1 MPRHSRG
8 RADIDGLWDW
18 NLKSDRIHYSPQ
30 WIALAGCEDHQVRN
44 TPQEWFQRVHPHD
57 RQQLSDDIGAA
68 RADGSEFEVRYRLRH
83 ENGTYR
89 WMCCRAV
96 VIRNKAGEAIRMT
109 GTQIDVT
116 VETVTDAATG
126 LPNRLLLVDRLNQS
140 IHRARRYDAFHFALL
155 VLNLD
160 GPRAMMSEG
169 GRFSDDVLTAAARRL
184 ETSLPVPDTP
194 ASLRHNDFV
203 ARLENNQF
211 AVLLDGLK
219 DVSHAKVVADR
230 LLREILAPLS
240 QGAHEIRLTASVGIA
255 VSGTGYTDADEVL
268 RDAQT
273 AVHRAQVLGGS
284 HAEIFDTAILKS
296 ERTELRLEADFEG
309 ALERDEFRLFY
320 QPIVS
325 LESNQVVG
333 FEALLRW
340 NHPILG
346 VISPV
351 DFVVL
356 AERTGFIVPLGEWIL
371 GEACRQLSGWHNSI
385 PDASDLWVSV
395 NLSGVQLQHPALVD
409 EVTEALR
416 GSSLKPQNLVLEL
429 TESVAMENPTAVKTL
444 LMRLRGMG
452 IRISIDDF
460 GTGYS
465 SLAHLRQFPVDTLK
479 VDRAFVRGIE
489 SHKES
494 ADIVGSV
501 TAMAQQL
508 GLSVVAEG
516 IENDDQARLLRSL
529 RCESGQGNLFAKP
542 LDVNGASDLLK
553 TGLAPRRNR
562 MPTHL
567 ASSHAW
573 VARLTRARDAA
584 GHFPIPRRV
593 RVVAG
598 LLLAVCA
605 GILLAAWFHSTPES
619 ASAQPRLIANR
630 PLPSEPVERVVQP
643 PATPSPEPAPPES
656 VSLKV
661 LHLHRLG
668 HCQGRLIVARNAV
681 TFAPDEKTNS
691 DVFAFQYGEFLHSVD
706 VSTLTIRSHSRT
718 YRFKAATG
726 VDPTKTARTL
736 ADVGAMIARFRRDQV
751 LN

>member
-1 MPRHSRG
+1 
-8 RADIDGLWDW
+8 
-18 NLKSDRIHYSPQ
+18 
-30 WIALAGCEDHQVRN
+30 
-44 TPQEWFQRVHPHD
+44 
-57 RQQLSDDIGAA
+57 
-68 RADGSEFEVRYRLRH
+68 
-83 ENGTYR
+83 
-89 WMCCRAV
+89 
-96 VIRNKAGEAIRMT
+96 MT

-116 VETVTDAATG
+116 VETVTDAVTG
-126 LPNRLLLVDRLNQS
+126 LPNRLLLIDRLNQS

-169 GRFSDDVLTAAARRL
+169 GRFSDDVLTAAARQL
-184 ETSLPVPDTP
+184 ETSLRVPDTP
-194 ASLRHNDFV
+194 PSLRHNDFV
-203 ARLENNQF
+203 AHLENDQF

-240 QGAHEIRLTASVGIA
+240 LGAHEVRLTASVGIA
-255 VSGTGYTDADEVL
+255 VSGTGYSDADEVL

-309 ALERDEFRLFY
+309 ALERGEFRLFY

-325 LESNQVVG
+325 LESNEVVG

-346 VISPV
+346 MISPV
-351 DFVVL
+351 DFVAL

-416 GSSLKPQNLVLEL
+416 GSSLKPQSLVLEL
-429 TESVAMENPTAVKTL
+429 TEGIAMENPTAVKTL

-452 IRISIDDF
+452 IRISLDDF

-542 LDVNGASDLLK
+542 LDVNRASDLLK
-553 TGLAPRRNR
+553 TGLAPRRDR

-584 GHFPIPRRV
+584 GHFPIPSRV
-593 RVVAG
+593 RVAAG
-598 LLLAVCA
+598 LLLAASA
-605 GILLAAWFHSTPES
+605 GVLLAAWFQSTPES
-619 ASAQPRLIANR
+619 ASAQPGLIANR
-630 PLPSEPVERVVQP
+630 LLPPEPVEGVVQTA
-643 PATPSPEPAPPES
+643 ATPSPEPAAPES
-656 VSLKV
+656 ASLKV

-681 TFAPDEKTNS
+681 TFAPDEKTGS

-706 VSTLTIRSHSRT
+706 VSTLTIRSHTRT
-718 YRFKAATG
+718 YRFKAAPG
-726 VDPTKTARTL
+726 VDPQKTGRTL
-736 ADVGAMIARFRRDQV
+736 ADIGAMIARFRRDQV

>member
-1 MPRHSRG
+1 MAHHSRG
-8 RADIDGLWDW
+8 RRDTEGLWDW
-18 NLKSDRIHYSPQ
+18 NLESDRIHYSPQ
-30 WIALAGCEDHQVRN
+30 WIALAGCDDHQVGN

-57 RQQLSDDIGAA
+57 RQQLSHDIGTA
-68 RADGSEFEVRYRLRH
+68 RADASEFELRYRLRH

-89 WMCCRAV
+89 WMCCRGV
-96 VIRNKAGEAIRMT
+96 IIRNETGDAIRMT
-109 GTQIDVT
+109 GTQTDVT
-116 VETVTDAATG
+116 VETVTDPVTG
-126 LPNRLLLVDRLNQS
+126 LPNRLLLVDRLNRS

-160 GPRAMMSEG
+160 GPRAVRADRGYFSE
-169 GRFSDDVLTAAARRL
+169 DVLTAAARRL
-184 ETSLPVPDTP
+184 ETSLRVPDTP
-194 ASLRHNDFV
+194 PSLRHNDFV
-203 ARLENNQF
+203 SRLENDQF

-219 DVSHAKVVADR
+219 DVSHVKVVADR

-240 QGAHEIRLTASVGIA
+240 LGGHEIRLTASVGIA
-255 VSGTGYTDADEVL
+255 VSGTGYSDADEVL

-309 ALERDEFRLFY
+309 ALERGEFRLFY

-325 LESNQVVG
+325 LESNRVVG

-346 VISPV
+346 AISPV
-351 DFVVL
+351 DFVPL
-356 AERTGFIVPLGEWIL
+356 AERTGLIVPLGEWIL
-371 GEACRQLSGWHNSI
+371 REACRQLSGWQNSI
-385 PDASDLWVSV
+385 PHASDLWVSV
-395 NLSGVQLQHPALVD
+395 NLSGVQLQHAALVD

-416 GSSLKPQNLVLEL
+416 GSSLKPQSLVLEL
-429 TESVAMENPTAVKTL
+429 TEGVAMANPTAVKTL
-444 LMRLRGMG
+444 LMRLRAMG
-452 IRISIDDF
+452 VRISLDDF

-516 IENDDQARLLRSL
+516 IENDEQARLLRSL

-553 TGLAPRRNR
+553 TGLAPRRDR

-573 VARLTRARDAA
+573 VARLTRARDTA

-593 RVVAG
+593 RVAAA
-598 LLLAVCA
+598 LLLAASA
-605 GILLAAWFHSTPES
+605 GVLLAAWFHATPEFT
-619 ASAQPRLIANR
+619 SAQPGLIANR
-630 PLPSEPVERVVQP
+630 PLPPEPVAGVVQTT
-643 PATPSPEPAPPES
+643 ATPSPEPAAPES
-656 VSLKV
+656 ASLKV

-681 TFAPDEKTNS
+681 TFAPDEKTGS

-706 VSTLTIRSHSRT
+706 VDTLTIRSHTRT
-718 YRFKAATG
+718 YRFKASPG
-726 VDPTKTARTL
+726 IDPTKTGRTL
-736 ADVGAMIARFRRDQV
+736 ADIGAMIARFRRDQA

>member
-1 MPRHSRG
+1 MAEHSRG
-8 RADIDGLWDW
+8 RRDTEGLWDW
-18 NLKSDRIHYSPQ
+18 NLESDRIHYSPQ
-30 WIALAGCEDHQVRN
+30 WIALAGCDDHQVGN

-57 RQQLSDDIGAA
+57 RQQLSHDIGSA
-68 RADGSEFEVRYRLRH
+68 RANASEFELRYRLRH

-89 WMCCRAV
+89 WMCCRGV
-96 VIRNKAGEAIRMT
+96 IIRNETGDAIRMT
-109 GTQIDVT
+109 GTQTDVT
-116 VETVTDAATG
+116 VETVTDPVTG
-126 LPNRLLLVDRLNQS
+126 LPNRLLLVDRLNRS

-160 GPRAMMSEG
+160 GPRAVRADRGHFSE
-169 GRFSDDVLTAAARRL
+169 DVLTAAARRL
-184 ETSLPVPDTP
+184 ETSLRVPDTP
-194 ASLRHNDFV
+194 PSLRHNDFV
-203 ARLENNQF
+203 ARLENDQF

-240 QGAHEIRLTASVGIA
+240 LGAHEVRLTVSVGIA
-255 VSGTGYTDADEVL
+255 VSGTGYSDADEVL

-296 ERTELRLEADFEG
+296 ERAELRLEADFEG
-309 ALERDEFRLFY
+309 ALERGEFRLFY

-325 LESNQVVG
+325 LESNRVVG

-340 NHPILG
+340 NHPTLDA
-346 VISPV
+346 ISPV
-351 DFVVL
+351 DFVPL

-371 GEACRQLSGWHNSI
+371 REACRQLSGWQDSI
-385 PDASDLWVSV
+385 PHARDLWVSV

-416 GSSLKPQNLVLEL
+416 ASSLKPQSLVLEL
-429 TESVAMENPTAVKTL
+429 TEGVAMANPTGVKTL
-444 LMRLRGMG
+444 LMRLRAMG
-452 IRISIDDF
+452 VRISIDDF

-465 SLAHLRQFPVDTLK
+465 SLAYLRQFPVDTLK

-516 IENDDQARLLRSL
+516 IENDEQAKLLRSL

-542 LDVNGASDLLK
+542 LDVNRASDLLK
-553 TGLAPRRNR
+553 TGLAPRRDR
-562 MPTHL
+562 VSTHR
-567 ASSHAW
+567 ASSHAL
-573 VARLTRARDAA
+573 VARLIRARHAV
-584 GHFPIPRRV
+584 GLFPIPRRV
-593 RVVAG
+593 RVAAG
-598 LLLAVCA
+598 LLLVASA
-605 GILLAAWFHSTPES
+605 GVLLAAWLHATPEFT
-619 ASAQPRLIANR
+619 SAQPGLVANR
-630 PLPSEPVERVVQP
+630 PLPSEPVADVVQTD
-643 PATPSPEPAPPES
+643 ATPSPEPAAPES
-656 VSLKV
+656 ASLKV

-681 TFAPDEKTNS
+681 TFAPDEKTGS

-706 VSTLTIRSHSRT
+706 VDTLTIRSHTRT
-718 YRFKAATG
+718 YRFKAAPG
-726 VDPTKTARTL
+726 IAPTKTGRTL
-736 ADVGAMIARFRRDQV
+736 ADIGAMIARFRRDQAF
-751 LN
+751 N